1 MDDRQPDQARMP
13 QSPRYVTERQL
24 RTALDESLWQVE
36 RLRVD
41 VAQSPEESVGGTE
54 ASARGSAA
62 AAAAGERVGL
72 RA

>member
-1 MDDRQPDQARMP
+1 MDDRQSGEARMP
-13 QSPRYVTERQL
+13 REPRFVTERQL

-41 VAQSPEESVGGTE
+41 VATSTEESGGGSE
-54 ASARGSAA
+54 ARASSAGVPPAS
-62 AAAAGERVGL
+62 GGW

>member
-1 MDDRQPDQARMP
+1 MDDRQSGEARMP
-13 QSPRYVTERQL
+13 REPRFVTERQL

-41 VAQSPEESVGGTE
+41 VDPSSEESGGTKAM
-54 ASARGSAA
+54 ASSAGVPAARG
-62 AAAAGERVGL
+62 GW

>member
-1 MDDRQPDQARMP
+1 MDDRQSGEARMP
-13 QSPRYVTERQL
+13 REPRFVTERQL

-41 VAQSPEESVGGTE
+41 VGSSPEEPGGSTE
-54 ASARGSAA
+54 AKASSQVPPASG
-62 AAAAGERVGL
+62 GW

>member
-1 MDDRQPDQARMP
+1 MDDRQSGEART
-13 QSPRYVTERQL
+13 PRESRFVTERQL

-41 VAQSPEESVGGTE
+41 VTPSQEPGGGTE
-54 ASARGSAA
+54 AKASSAGVPAARG
-62 AAAAGERVGL
+62 GW

>member
-1 MDDRQPDQARMP
+1 MDDRQSGEARMP
-13 QSPRYVTERQL
+13 REPRFVTERQL

-41 VAQSPEESVGGTE
+41 VASSPEESGGSTE
-54 ASARGSAA
+54 ARANSAMLPAA
-62 AAAAGERVGL
+62 SGGW

>member
-1 MDDRQPDQARMP
+1 MDDRQSGEART
-13 QSPRYVTERQL
+13 PREPRFVTERQL

-41 VAQSPEESVGGTE
+41 VASAPDESGGSGEVKATSAVAPA
-54 ASARGSAA
+54 ASG
-62 AAAAGERVGL
+62 GW

>member
-1 MDDRQPDQARMP
+1 MDDRQSDQARMP
-13 QSPRYVTERQL
+13 QGPRYVTERQL

-41 VAQSPEESVGGTE
+41 VAQSPEESGSGTE
-54 ASARGSAA
+54 ASARGSAPTA
-62 AAAAGERVGL
+62 TGARVGL